1 LILHT
6 FFWVTRRAEQN
17 VNMAERKLFLEK
29 CAFTLE
35 VWFDCTYI
43 LYIGK
48 QERILAM
55 ATLNGYI
62 ARETEAA
69 VAFVTLPLAG
79 EHKPLW
85 IPRKKISQMVEL
97 DTYSPTV
104 QLAGER
110 IRRFAFPVELE
121 VDSEWLAK
129 VQ

>member
-1 LILHT
+1 
-6 FFWVTRRAEQN
+6 
-17 VNMAERKLFLEK
+17 
-29 CAFTLE
+29 
-35 VWFDCTYI
+35 
-43 LYIGK
+43 
-48 QERILAM
+48 M

-69 VAFVTLPLAG
+69 VAFVQLPLAG

-85 IPRKKISQMVEL
+85 IPRKKISRLVEL

-110 IRRFAFPVELE
+110 VRRFAFPVELD
-121 VDSEWLAK
+121 VDSAWLEK